1 MKSFAFK
8 DFVVQQQN
16 SPLKV
21 STDAILLGATV
32 TIAPQHKHVLDVGTG
47 SGVIALMLASRYTD
61 IHLTA
66 IDPHLGA
73 IQDARENFELSNY
86 HSRLV
91 LKAVP
96 LKALAG
102 VSTFDVIVS
111 NPPYYIDSLATIT
124 TENQQAKH
132 CTAEQYFELLT
143 DMMACLKPGGQIWLI
158 LPSVIAQQTST
169 FFQDFG
175 FFNTQQLRFHANE
188 LKRNKRWVLCF
199 ERQNKALISQEF
211 FLRNNDGSFHDD
223 YLKLAGS
230 YHDRTI

>member
-21 STDAILLGATV
+21 STDAILLGAAV
-32 TIAPQHKHVLDVGTG
+32 TIAPHQTAVLDVGTG
-47 SGVIALMLASRYTD
+47 SGVIALMLASRYAT

-73 IQDARENFELSNY
+73 IQDARLNFERSSY
-86 HSRLV
+86 QGRLV
-91 LKAVP
+91 LHAAH
-96 LKALAG
+96 LKALVG

-111 NPPYYIDSLATIT
+111 NPPYYIDSLATTT

-143 DMMACLKPGGQIWLI
+143 EMMACLKPGGQIWLI

-223 YLKLAGS
+223 YRKLAGS

>member
-32 TIAPQHKHVLDVGTG
+32 TIAPHQTAVLDVGTG
-47 SGVIALMLASRYTD
+47 SGVIALMLASRYAT

-73 IQDARENFELSNY
+73 IQDARLNFERSSY
-86 HSRLV
+86 QGRLV
-91 LKAVP
+91 LHAAH
-96 LKALAG
+96 LKALVG

-111 NPPYYIDSLATIT
+111 NPPYFIDSLATTI

-158 LPSVIAQQTST
+158 LPSVIAKQTST

-223 YLKLAGS
+223 YRKLAGS